1 MCLIER
7 RSFAI
12 PFVCRV
18 RGERERAGGRER
30 RGPPV
35 RFAHTLHLDGRRADA
50 QKGKINRSR
59 LNFEKMCVLFIY
71 YLGCAHKRLLT
82 LGSRVCECGGK
93 KRKASAREW
102 ESWREREKGAKSSK
116 SYTPPT
122 TATKNKIEALSQSQH
137 KVKLLP
143 GLGCLM
149 I

>member
-18 RGERERAGGRER
+18 RGERERTGGRER

-93 KRKASAREW
+93 KRERPVPESEKAGGSE
-102 ESWREREKGAKSSK
+102 EKGRKVQK
-116 SYTPPT
+116 VTPRRRLRL
-122 TATKNKIEALSQSQH
+122 KI
-137 KVKLLP
+137 K
-143 GLGCLM
+143 
-149 I
+149 